1 MLLLCCWEE
10 EEKSILNS
18 ILALCLLALKD
29 VVDPEAN
36 KFLKLAIATYGKKKQ
51 KRGGSKSGPR
61 VRITRCILMREKDPM
76 IQFVKLL
83 SSV

>member
-1 MLLLCCWEE
+1 MLLLVCWE

-18 ILALCLLALKD
+18 ILALCLLALKA

-51 KRGGSKSGPR
+51 KRGGSKSGPTER
-61 VRITRCILMREKDPM
+61 VSETRCILMREKDP
-76 IQFVKLL
+76 ICEAA
-83 SSV
+83 